1 MQSDAVAQGPASGPF
16 PSVQSITPATAG
28 RARALTRQLLAG
40 LPEYVIDDSEL
51 LVSEVATN
59 AIQHGGGMTGF
70 GIATS
75 AGVVAVSVRD
85 RSNALPCETSHNE
98 PGHPGGYG
106 WPLVRQLAADVT
118 ITLAGD
124 AGKTIHARLT
134 Y

>member
-1 MQSDAVAQGPASGPF
+1 MQNDGADQGPAGGPF
-16 PSVQSITPATAG
+16 PALQRITPATAA

-40 LPEYVIDDSEL
+40 LPQQIIDDTEL
-51 LVSEVATN
+51 LVSELASN
-59 AIQHGGGMTGF
+59 AIQHAGGMTGF

-75 AGVVAVSVRD
+75 PGTVAVSVRD
-85 RSNALPCETSHNE
+85 PSTSLPCESPHTA

-106 WPLVRQLAADVT
+106 WPLVCKLARDIT
-118 ITLAGD
+118 ITLNPD